1 MNRDV
6 TMETAGLLDGQ
17 NVLLK
22 RLLDETHRLR
32 EAMASKDI
40 EDIQRALN
48 MRQDLLNQAIGME
61 KEIKNNLAAVGSETG
76 IPPRLTEL
84 LELRKRTLEELSSLE
99 DDCLESGRQLRDE
112 IAEELGKTRASR
124 RMSKVYGKGRTSPS
138 SSYRLFKK
146 EV

>member
-32 EAMASKDI
+32 EAMANKNI

-76 IPPRLTEL
+76 IHAAPH
-84 LELRKRTLEELSSLE
+84 RTP
-99 DDCLESGRQLRDE
+99 G
-112 IAEELGKTRASR
+112 A
-124 RMSKVYGKGRTSPS
+124 
-138 SSYRLFKK
+138 
-146 EV
+146 